1 MGIQELI
8 GREPE
13 IVSLQEAL
21 TSPRA
26 ELIAVYGRRR
36 VGKTFLIR
44 TVYEKNIVFE
54 LTGLKDANL
63 VDQLEN
69 FSDTL
74 ADTFK
79 PPIPLERPTK
89 WMQAFRQLTHF
100 IEADTRTEK
109 KVVFLDEFPWLDTSK
124 SGFLQAFDHFWN
136 NWASRKSNLIVVIC
150 GSAASWMIQN
160 IVRNKGGLH
169 NRLTRRIRLLPF
181 NLYETERLLTQQGV
195 VLERYQILEL
205 FMAMGGIP
213 QYLMEIKSGESPAQI
228 IDRLCFT
235 NEGWLRHEFQDLYP
249 ALFDNAEKH
258 LEIVRALGEKPY
270 GMNRNEII
278 DTCGLATGG
287 TLSVVLDELLQSG
300 FISEFAPFGKTSR
313 DVIYKLCDEYSIF
326 YLKFIENSK
335 SMGGGTWL
343 SKSTGASYTSWC
355 GFAFENICLKHIP
368 HIKKALG
375 IAAVYTEHSIWR
387 YKPKASDDTSGAQ
400 IDLLFD
406 RNDRCINLIEIK
418 FSVKEFTIDKKYAE
432 ELRNKRWVFMEKT
445 QTKKSVFLTMLTTY
459 GVKTNEHYLGVV
471 QNQILMSALFEP
483 L

>member
-1 MGIQELI
+1 MRVQELI

-13 IVSLQEAL
+13 ILSLKEAMD
-21 TSPRA
+21 SPRA

-44 TVYEKNIVFE
+44 TVYEQNIVFE

-63 VDQLEN
+63 VDQLDN

-74 ADTFK
+74 AATFK
-79 PPIPLERPTK
+79 PPIPLERPIK
-89 WMQAFRQLTHF
+89 WMQAFRQLIHF
-100 IEADTRTEK
+100 IEADNRTDK
-109 KVVFLDEFPWLDTSK
+109 KVIFLDEFPWLDTTK

-136 NWASRKSNLIVVIC
+136 NWASRQANLIVVIC

-169 NRLTRRIRLLPF
+169 NRLTRRIRLSPF
-181 NLYETERLLTQQGV
+181 NLYETERLLKQQGV

-205 FMAMGGIP
+205 YMALGGIP
-213 QYLMEIKSGESPAQI
+213 QYLMDIKAGESPIQT

-258 LEIVRALGEKPY
+258 LEVVRALGEKPN
-270 GMNRNEII
+270 GMSRSNIME
-278 DTCGLATGG
+278 TCGMTTGG
-287 TLSVVLDELLQSG
+287 TLSTVLDELLQSG
-300 FISEFAPFGKTSR
+300 FISDYVPYGKTTR
-313 DVIYKLCDEYSIF
+313 DIIYKLTDEYSLF

-335 SMGGGTWL
+335 TMGSGTWL
-343 SKSTGASYTSWC
+343 AKSTGASYATWC
-355 GFAFENICLKHIP
+355 GYAFENICLKHTP
-368 HIKKALG
+368 QIKKALG

-387 YKPKASDDTSGAQ
+387 YKSKASDDTGGAQ

-418 FSVKEFTIDKKYAE
+418 FSVKEFTIEKKYAE
-432 ELRNKRWVFMEKT
+432 ELRNKRWVFMDRT
-445 QTKKSVFLTMLTTY
+445 QTKKSVFLTMLTTF

-471 QNQILMSALFEP
+471 QNQIRMDALFE
-483 L
+483 LL